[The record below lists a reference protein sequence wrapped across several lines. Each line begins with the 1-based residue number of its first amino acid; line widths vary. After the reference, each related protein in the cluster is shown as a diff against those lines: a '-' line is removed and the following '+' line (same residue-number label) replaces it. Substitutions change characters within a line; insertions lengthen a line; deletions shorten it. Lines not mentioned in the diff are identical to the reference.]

1 MMNRKFILA
10 ITMAAK
16 QYLRNPLFIILL
28 VGLPPIFITLSF
40 IVTPDDPFSLRV
52 PEGDQQIVQAVGM
65 PDLHGAIM
73 VPITVAFLAGILGM
87 FVMFSARQ
95 GDRRLVLAGYHP
107 MLLLSVRLVVITVM
121 SIVITI
127 LSVGI
132 TLLSWQPEQ
141 LGLFFVS
148 NLLPAIQYGYLGA
161 IAGTYLSATSGTYLM
176 FFLPMIDVGLIQNP
190 MFPRQ
195 DVELWV
201 KLLPDYAPMEVLIDT
216 SFSAGFDTG
225 TFLLSATLY
234 AVVLAVVAAV
244 LFRRAVSLRH

>member
-1 MMNRKFILA
+1 VQRRFSLA
-10 ITMAAK
+10 IVMAAR

-28 VGLPPIFITLSF
+28 VGLPPTFITLAF
-40 IVTPDDPFSLRV
+40 IRTPDAPILLAV
-52 PEGDQQIVQAVGM
+52 PEGTSQLTRVVGM

-73 VPITVAFLAGILGM
+73 VPITVAFLSGILGM

-95 GDRRLVLAGYHP
+95 GDRRLVIAGYNP
-107 MLLLSVRLVVITVM
+107 MLLLSVRLVIITLMGVFITV
-121 SIVITI
+121 

-141 LGLFFVS
+141 VALFFVA
-148 NLLPAIQYGYLGA
+148 NLFPAIQYGFLGA

-195 DVELWV
+195 NVQFWV
-201 KLLPDYAPMEVLIDT
+201 KLLPDYAPMEILIDT
-216 SFSAGFDTG
+216 SFSAKFDTG
-225 TFLLSATLY
+225 LFLVSAVLY
-234 AVVLAVVAAV
+234 TTVLAAAAGA
-244 LFRRAVSLRH
+244 LFRRAVSLYR